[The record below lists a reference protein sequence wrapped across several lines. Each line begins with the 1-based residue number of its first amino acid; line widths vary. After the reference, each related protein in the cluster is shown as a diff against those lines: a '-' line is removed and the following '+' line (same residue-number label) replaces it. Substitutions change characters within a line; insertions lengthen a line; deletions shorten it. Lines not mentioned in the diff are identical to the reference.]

1 MPKGKIGAVVKAVA
15 GDVAKGMETATAST
29 EKLAKEGADN
39 IEAAVKD
46 HQLNDEGVKDRLHA
60 AGDKRPINVPGEN
73 VSDAW
78 NLNWSSTSR
87 ATFGHSFARHGDG
100 PKSLRG
106 LTGRAARTRQ
116 AQGQWL
122 DNAAAADFLRGQY
135 DPANMEP
142 RIVDIPDGLGRVVNP
157 DGSQVP
163 AIRAWVV
170 PNASGGYRT
179 AYPTLDTP

>member
-1 MPKGKIGAVVKAVA
+1 MPKGKIGAAAKAVA
-15 GDVAKGMETATAST
+15 EDVAKGMEDAAAAT
-29 EKLAKEGADN
+29 EKLTKEGADN

-46 HQLNDEGVKDRLHA
+46 HQLNDEAVGDKLHA
-60 AGDKRPINVPGEN
+60 AGGKRPAEVAGGNA
-73 VSDAW
+73 SDASS
-78 NLNWSSTSR
+78 LNWNPTSR

-100 PKSLRG
+100 PKNLRG
-106 LTGRAARTRQ
+106 LTGRAASTRQ

-122 DNAAAADFLRGQY
+122 DNGAAADFLRGQY

-163 AIRAWVV
+163 ATRAWLV
-170 PNASGGYRT
+170 PNPSGGYRT